1 MVLQPRTCSRIFP
14 IRDWD
19 SADIISGKFTLH
31 LRWWMMASPS
41 WNPKRWYLLMLFC
54 LTLSVVLFL
63 VSKRLGVPAEGTRE
77 VALMVA
83 LWAPAFGIMGLRAE
97 LAQRKD

>member
-1 MVLQPRTCSRIFP
+1 
-14 IRDWD
+14 
-19 SADIISGKFTLH
+19 
-31 LRWWMMASPS
+31 MMSPS

-63 VSKRLGVPAEGTRE
+63 VSPRLRVSPAARE
-77 VALMVA
+77 VAVMVA

-97 LAQRKD
+97 LKHKD